1 VNDGKLFQKR
11 AGTVARDERPYF
23 LRLSRDTVATAAKM
37 TPAALS
43 ASTRMAARLMPMSYL
58 PNPARQIAVNGAA
71 ARKANDR

>member
-11 AGTVARDERPYF
+11 AGAVARDERPYF
-23 LRLSRDTVATAAKM
+23 LRLSRDTAATAAKI

-58 PNPARQIAVNGAA
+58 ANPTRQIAVK
-71 ARKANDR
+71 RRRREKS